1 MRTGGR
7 ITSLNSIISLALLA
21 VLSLSFLMFTF
32 VFIINWEDWFFETKL
47 AGPLAGAFLF
57 AKAAIAFLLTYLL
70 VQYPRQKTAA
80 TVAAIIYFGFLF
92 LDSSVT
98 IRYNTGGE
106 TPFSVFYAVLLAIPV
121 LLLVTTLLAGKH
133 DAEPVSG
140 PRDTGETPAISV
152 TEPDK
157 KTEFHPLILLLMVMI
172 GLMIMYILVI
182 PFATALLFTQVPFL
196 HDMAIPK
203 AHDTILVKVD
213 AEGNRVWTTYI
224 PGYSLDLI
232 QIAEGEDGSCM
243 LYGTYWMPEQNEA
256 QIRVVKLDRSGAILW
271 DMQRSRQFGTGP
283 EGTAQIAWVESKGA
297 GAVVWLTNA
306 GNIQTDESGKII
318 AETPQADTLPPRTTE
333 FRKPARFS
341 TSELPAQSV
350 TVRIWSEGGQD
361 IQFSFDDTL
370 AQKEIQ
376 NIYSV
381 LPADDG
387 GFVVSGSVR
396 P

>member
-1 MRTGGR
+1 MKPGER
-7 ITSLNSIISLALLA
+7 ITSLNFILTLALLA
-21 VLSLSFLMFTF
+21 ILVLSFLMFMF

-70 VQYPRQKTAA
+70 VQHPRQKTPW
-80 TVAAIIYFGFLF
+80 TIAAIAYFGFLF
-92 LDSSVT
+92 LASSVT

-106 TPFSVFYAVLLAIPV
+106 TPFSAFYAVLLAIPV
-121 LLLVTTLLAGKH
+121 LLLVTTLLAGKP
-133 DAEPVSG
+133 DAEPA
-140 PRDTGETPAISV
+140 PDLRDTGKTPAISV

-157 KTEFHPLILLLMVMI
+157 KTEFHPLILLLIAMI
-172 GLMIMYILVI
+172 GLMIIYILVI
-182 PFATALLFTQVPFL
+182 PFATAMLFTHVPFL

-213 AEGNRVWTTYI
+213 AEGNRVWTTHI

-232 QIAEGEDGSCM
+232 QLADGDDGSVL
-243 LYGTYWMPEQNEA
+243 LYGTYWMPDKSEA
-256 QIRVVKLDRSGAILW
+256 EIRIVKLDRSGTVVW

-283 EGTAQIAWVESKGA
+283 DGIAQIAWIEPIGA
-297 GAVVWLTNA
+297 GAVARLTN
-306 GNIQTDESGKII
+306 GGSIRLDESGKII
-318 AETPQADTLPPRTTE
+318 AETPQADSLHPRTTE
-333 FRKPARFS
+333 FQKPARFS

-361 IQFSFDDTL
+361 ILFSFEDIL
-370 AQKEIQ
+370 AHKEIQ
-376 NIYSV
+376 NIYSA